1 MTWITRGRT
10 DPAAGPLRIPKID
23 HVEEEDGTVPHS
35 EQARARG
42 RDPEELLRLTA
53 RGDESA
59 FEALV
64 RYFAPLV
71 FGVALRVC
79 EDRSL
84 AEEVAQEAFI
94 DLWRTAARYDRSRG
108 SAHAWVVT
116 IAHRRAVDQ
125 VRSERAHARRELQ
138 AKALL
143 PMVDFD
149 EVAEAVQESGDR
161 ERLRSCLRVLSRL
174 QRESI
179 HLAFFD
185 GLTHAQISVKL
196 RVPLGT
202 AKARLREGLGNLKS
216 CMGVSAGAGEGKR
229 G

>member
-1 MTWITRGRT
+1 
-10 DPAAGPLRIPKID
+10 
-23 HVEEEDGTVPHS
+23 VPHS
-35 EQARARG
+35 EKVRARG

-53 RGDESA
+53 RGGEAA

-94 DLWRTAARYDRSRG
+94 DLWRTAARYERARG

-116 IAHRRAVDQ
+116 IAHRRAVDH
-125 VRSERAHARRELQ
+125 VRSERAHARRELH

-143 PMVDFD
+143 PMVEFD
-149 EVAEAVQESGDR
+149 EVAEAVHDAGDR
-161 ERLRSCLRVLSRL
+161 DRLRTCLGVLSRL

-196 RVPLGT
+196 QVPLGT

-216 CMGVSAGAGEGKR
+216 CMGVGGVNDKAGRRA
-229 G
+229 

>member
-1 MTWITRGRT
+1 MQHSEKASTRGR
-10 DPAAGPLRIPKID
+10 
-23 HVEEEDGTVPHS
+23 S
-35 EQARARG
+35 
-42 RDPEELLRLTA
+42 PEELLRQTA
-53 RGDESA
+53 RGDASA
-59 FEALV
+59 FEALT

-84 AEEVAQEAFI
+84 AEEVAQEAFLDI
-94 DLWRTAARYDRSRG
+94 WRTAARYERDRG
-108 SAHAWVVT
+108 SAHAWIVT
-116 IAHRRAVDQ
+116 ITHRRAVDQ
-125 VRSERAHARRELQ
+125 VRSERAHARRELH

-149 EVAEAVQESGDR
+149 QVAEAVDEAGDR
-161 ERLRSCLRVLSRL
+161 ERLRTCLGVLSRL

-185 GLTHAQISVKL
+185 GLTHTQISVKL
-196 RVPLGT
+196 QVPLGT

-216 CMGVSAGAGEGKR
+216 CMGVGEKAGGRA
-229 G
+229 

>member
-1 MTWITRGRT
+1 M
-10 DPAAGPLRIPKID
+10 
-23 HVEEEDGTVPHS
+23 PHS
-35 EQARARG
+35 EQDRARG
-42 RDPEELLRLTA
+42 RDPEELLRRTA

-59 FEALV
+59 YEALV
-64 RYFAPLV
+64 RYFGPLV

-84 AEEVAQEAFI
+84 AEEVAQEAFL
-94 DLWRTAARYDRSRG
+94 DLWRTAARYEASRG

-116 IAHRRAVDQ
+116 IAHRRAVDH
-125 VRSERAHARRELQ
+125 VRSDRAHARRERH

-143 PMVDFD
+143 PMIEFD
-149 EVAEAVQESGDR
+149 EVVEAVEESGER
-161 ERLRSCLRVLSRL
+161 ERLRGCLGALSRL

-179 HLAFFD
+179 RLAFFD
-185 GLTHAQISVKL
+185 GLTHTQISVKL
-196 RVPLGT
+196 QVPLGT

-216 CMGVSAGAGEGKR
+216 CMGVGEGGKR